1 MSEETTQADAGSQGA
16 AEAAP
21 VTFIDSLPED
31 LRSEPSLKNF
41 TDSASLAKSYV
52 HAQRLIGA
60 DKIAIPKGGS
70 TPEEWRSVYTKLGAP
85 ETPEAYQ
92 FKNKDFFEPEAL
104 TVFQKQAYDAGLTGR
119 QADQMVEYLANA
131 SQESENEYNT
141 GAQAA
146 RNEGLQ
152 ALETEW
158 GAAFDQKMTR
168 ARSAAFSELP
178 TEVREV
184 LDDNGKTVKQEV
196 IPLFEDTLLADG
208 RVLGDMPE
216 IIMMFEK
223 LADSMSEDTL
233 VGEQTSLIKTPD
245 QAFREREEIVKDTQ
259 GPYWDQ
265 YHPEHK
271 AYVARALELQ
281 ELINP

>member
-1 MSEETTQADAGSQGA
+1 MSEEAIQADAGSQGA

-41 TDSASLAKSYV
+41 TDPASLAKSYV
-52 HAQRLIGA
+52 HAQRMIGA
-60 DKIAIPKGGS
+60 DKIAIPRGGS

-85 ETPEAYQ
+85 ETPEAYD
-92 FKNKDFFEPEAL
+92 FKNKDFFAPEAL
-104 TVFQKQAYDAGLTGR
+104 TAFQKQAYDAGLTGR
-119 QADQMVEYLANA
+119 QADKMVEYLATS
-131 SQESENEYNT
+131 SQEGETEYNSN
-141 GAQAA
+141 AEAA

-152 ALETEW
+152 VLETEW
-158 GAAFDQKMTR
+158 GAAFEQKMNR

-184 LDDNGKTVKQEV
+184 LDDNGKTVRQEV
-196 IPLFEDTLLADG
+196 IPLFEDTVLADG
-208 RVLGDMPE
+208 RVLGDVPE

-223 LADSMSEDTL
+223 LADNMSEDTL